1 MTTRYPPKMTEE
13 EFQQYLDLFY
23 THPEQYLRIAEDMI
37 ARYPDDVTAY
47 THCARYYV
55 EMEQYDDA
63 LRYLDKASEFDH
75 GRFIPFNR
83 GEVLRQA
90 GRYEEALLAF
100 NDCNPDRRWFGSA
113 FYVNRATCYA
123 YLGNL
128 EAALA
133 ECANIAD
140 DYDIPSIHGEF
151 GGTKAQII
159 ETVRRVVGTARK
171 GQ

>member
-1 MTTRYPPKMTEE
+1 MTKEE
-13 EFQQYLDLFY
+13 SRQYFDLFY
-23 THPEQYLRIAEDMI
+23 THPEQYLRIAEETI
-37 ARYPDDVTAY
+37 GKYPKDVTAY
-47 THCARYYV
+47 LECARYYV
-55 EMEQYDDA
+55 VIEQYDEA
-63 LRYLDKASEFDH
+63 LRYLDKASAFDP
-75 GRFIPFNR
+75 GKFIPFNR

-100 NDCNPDRRWFGSA
+100 NEGNPDRRWFGSG

-151 GGTKAQII
+151 GGTKTQII
-159 ETVRRVVGTARK
+159 ETVKRVARGK
-171 GQ
+171 SRDDLE